1 MEHKWRNY
9 VEMVDQCDFGWV
21 WGWEQ
26 EVVSAEIGPPL
37 HHQWVALQPLV
48 LNDDPNWNNSP
59 FCRSTICLR
68 QSRMSTVLLYQ
79 KHHSLTHTPS
89 TKTKPKHLHQNKYNW
104 STLLL
109 FHYDEI
115 RQVPSQSIRTRNN
128 KPDCTEWLLDSLLV
142 FDKRRKRNIHSPI
155 DRRQQTMRLL
165 AATLSGRPLPFFS
178 TSSFRIDSQDGATY
192 LKTILIGCF
201 ICNL

>member
-1 MEHKWRNY
+1 MEKLRGNGWSMWFWLGVRLGTGGCVGRN
-9 VEMVDQCDFGWV
+9 W
-21 WGWEQ
+21 
-26 EVVSAEIGPPL
+26 PPTPPPMGGSSTL
-37 HHQWVALQPLV
+37 GTERRSELKQFPILPFNYLSTTIKNVNCASLSETPL
-48 LNDDPNWNNSP
+48 
-59 FCRSTICLR
+59 T
-68 QSRMSTVLLYQ
+68 
-79 KHHSLTHTPS
+79 HTHTPS

-115 RQVPSQSIRTRNN
+115 RQVPSQSIRTRKN

-165 AATLSGRPLPFFS
+165 AATLSGRPLPFFQRVLS
-178 TSSFRIDSQDGATY
+178 E
-192 LKTILIGCF
+192 LIHRMALLTWKQF
-201 ICNL
+201 